1 MERFVII
8 NGAEAGKAFELS
20 EPEVLIGRQTGA
32 QIQLEGQ
39 KVSRRHARVV
49 RQGGDLRLED
59 LGSANGTFLNGKR
72 LQAPATLRLHDEVGI
87 GSYVLRFESTEGPPD
102 YTIRARTAAN
112 SANAELYRGDAA
124 RKLQVILNMSADL
137 ARFLELEQLLPQILD
152 HLFVLF
158 PQAERGLVIL
168 LEPEGPIAR
177 ATRTRGNPADKP
189 GFSASIVRQVTSEGV
204 GIFAEDL
211 LADSRFAD
219 AQSILSLGV
228 RSLICAPLQTKSG
241 KSIGVLQLDR
251 TGHGGFTHEDLNL
264 LTAVGLQ
271 VSVALENAQLH
282 QELIGRQRIQNEVA
296 LAREIQLSYLPTEA
310 PKFHHRNFEVHA
322 ELHPAN
328 EISGDFYDYFRIG
341 EDRLAL
347 AVADV
352 CGKGIP
358 AALFMSLVR
367 ALLRSLAERQADPA
381 ILLRDLNN
389 AVAQQNP
396 KGQFVTLSFC
406 VFDPATRTMEMSSAG
421 HPPPLIRHADG
432 SVETVAVPQGPVL
445 GFMGGCED
453 YPKVRWEMHSGDL
466 FLLYTDGVTEA
477 PGANNQM
484 FGPERLRGCLQEA
497 PFPTQLTQWTQSLRK
512 AIQTFTG
519 SRFQEDDVT
528 LALLRL
534 GDEGRN
540 L

>member
-1 MERFVII
+1 MVI
-8 NGAEAGKAFELS
+8 NGVEAGKSFDLS
-20 EPEVLIGRQTGA
+20 AMEVLIGRQSGA

-39 KVSRRHARVV
+39 KVSRRHARVI
-49 RQGGDLRLED
+49 RQGDDLRIED
-59 LGSANGTFLNGKR
+59 LGSANGTFVNGTR
-72 LQAPATLRLHDEVGI
+72 LQAPVALRVQDEVGI
-87 GSYVLRFESTEGPPD
+87 GPYVLRFESAGGPPE

-112 SANAELYRGDAA
+112 TANAELYRGDAA
-124 RKLQVILNMSADL
+124 RKLQVILRMSADL
-137 ARFLELEQLLPQILD
+137 ARFLELEQLLPQVLD

-168 LEPEGPIAR
+168 LEPEGPVVRAAR
-177 ATRTRGNPADKP
+177 HRGSQVDNP
-189 GFSASIVRQVTSEGV
+189 GFSASIVRQVTSDGV
-204 GIFAEDL
+204 GIFADDL
-211 LADSRFAD
+211 LADSRFAG

-251 TGHGGFTHEDLNL
+251 AGHQNGFTAEDLNL

-282 QELIGRQRIQNEVA
+282 QELIARQRIDHEVA
-296 LAREIQLSYLPTEA
+296 LAREIQLSYLPTEV
-310 PKFHHRNFEVHA
+310 PEFRHKNFELHA

-328 EISGDFYDYFRIG
+328 EISGDFYDYFRIEG
-341 EDRLAL
+341 DRLAL

-358 AALFMSLVR
+358 AALFMSTVR

-389 AVAQQNP
+389 AVAQQNA

-406 VFDPATRTMEMSSAG
+406 VFDPGARIIEISSAG
-421 HPPPLIRHADG
+421 HPSPLIRHADG
-432 SVETVAVPQGPVL
+432 SVETVAVPQGPLL
-445 GFMGGCED
+445 GFMERSQG
-453 YPKVRWEMHSGDL
+453 YPKIRCEIHSGEL

-477 PGANNQM
+477 PGANDKM
-484 FGPERLRGCLQEA
+484 FGPERLRASLEEA
-497 PFPTQLTQWTQSLRK
+497 PFPAQLSEWTQSLRK
-512 AIQTFTG
+512 SIENFTG
-519 SRFQEDDVT
+519 SRSQEDDIT
-528 LALLRL
+528 LALLRVC
-534 GDEGRN
+534 
-540 L
+540 